1 MRLYFE
7 VEILDAE
14 VNLDNYKTDDCPSG
28 VATIQDAVNLD
39 LDMYRAGEASLEE
52 VIFNLAGETGEVKI
66 SLSKIIHNEV
76 ITIPNNENN

>member
-28 VATIQDAVNLD
+28 PTTIQDAVNLD

-52 VIFNLAGETGEVKI
+52 VLFNLGGEVKI
-66 SLSKIIHNEV
+66 SLTKIIHNEV
-76 ITIPNNENN
+76 TTIPNNENN